1 MGWKKRSEKRTVTL
15 MLVPHDSG
23 RTYSFQM
30 SKGMLITIALFW
42 SFALGAASFVV
53 TRHADYE
60 LTKRANVQ
68 LTEKN
73 AYFSKK
79 LAQADEAFQR
89 VAKVEEELRAMLKMK
104 SRKALLEFNGEGG
117 PTTADQAIL
126 MQALSTRPALTRG
139 EFENSLGYLNQTA
152 RAHLENYSEIKNYVV
167 QQRSLM
173 ASRPTSWPVRGWV
186 TSRFGLRVSPFYE
199 GTLFHQGVDIANEEG
214 TSIKA
219 PADGVVIYN
228 GWLSSYGRLI
238 VLDHGYGY
246 STRFGHLDR
255 SLVNV
260 GQRVK
265 RGQVMGFLG
274 NTGRSTA
281 PHLHYEIRLNGV
293 PVNPNKYLKD

>member
-1 MGWKKRSEKRTVTL
+1 MAGKSRSEKSSVTL

-23 RTYSFQM
+23 RTYCFRM
-30 SKGMLITIALFW
+30 SRGILVTIVLLWF
-42 SFALGAASFVV
+42 SALGVASFVM

-73 AYFSKK
+73 AYFAQK
-79 LAQADEAFQR
+79 LAKASEAFQR
-89 VAKVEEELRAMLKMK
+89 VAKMEEELRAMLKMK
-104 SRKALLEFNGEGG
+104 SRKALLEFEGEGG
-117 PTTADQAIL
+117 PTTADQAVL
-126 MQALSTRPALTRG
+126 MRALSTRPALTQG
-139 EFENSLGYLNQTA
+139 EFDESLGYLNQTA
-152 RAHLENYSEIKNYVV
+152 RAHLDNYSEIKSYVV

-173 ASRPTSWPVRGWV
+173 ASRPTSWPVRGWI
-186 TSRFGLRVSPFYE
+186 TSRFGFRVSPFYE
-199 GTLFHQGVDIANEEG
+199 GTLFHQGIDIANEEG
-214 TSIKA
+214 TSTKA
-219 PADGVVIYN
+219 PADGVVIFN
-228 GWLSSYGRLI
+228 GWLGSYGRLI

-274 NTGRSTA
+274 STGRSTA
-281 PHLHYEIRLNGV
+281 PHLHFEIRLNGV
-293 PVNPNKYLKD
+293 PVNPFKYLKD